1 MALDNQHRITMLNS
15 AAFYQLRLPGT
26 GRHALLGRSL
36 AELAPA
42 SCPRCSKGAVRFTVQ
57 GDDFVGHWQEL
68 SGREPGRMLI
78 FSRPDGTGSLG
89 MQVTHLRQYGEML
102 RIQTHEFANKLSS
115 LSGLLQLGHVDQAVD
130 LIQQENEACQNM
142 LQDLLRVIEN
152 KPVAG
157 LILGKFSRAREL
169 GVELVLDAGRP
180 SGSIRPRCRRISSP
194 ASATCWTTAFAPP
207 GEPRARRAQGAA
219 LPR

>member
-1 MALDNQHRITMLNS
+1 MPTLQQGGGQVHR
-15 AAFYQLRLPGT
+15 A
-26 GRHALLGRSL
+26 
-36 AELAPA
+36 
-42 SCPRCSKGAVRFTVQ
+42 

-169 GVELVLDAGRP
+169 GWSWCWMRGRP

-207 GEPRARRAQGAA
+207 GEPRARRSQGAA